1 MTMMALLFFILL
13 LAVLAAWQGAR
24 KPSISLFIVDFIL
37 GVSWFLHH
45 MTDVI
50 GLSL

>member
-1 MTMMALLFFILL
+1 MMALLFFILL
-13 LAVLAAWQGAR
+13 LAVYAAWRGAR
-24 KPSISLFIVDFIL
+24 APSISLFAMDFIL
-37 GVSWFLHH
+37 GIAWFFHH